1 MGFIFLQILNTE
13 STIALLYPPSLSPSF
28 SILSF
33 SSLFLFLLLSLSFS
47 LISRSSPFLFP
58 PIFLAMF
65 SLQLSHNS
73 QSDVGIHCTEWWMST
88 SVENGWAKKKKR
100 FFCSHS
106 QNYIATYVFVTFCHL
121 GGQLISFKSSLL
133 ITRLLLH
140 LGTSTG
146 NWILTCCAPATRRD
160 LEICNSVLQ
169 VS

>member
-1 MGFIFLQILNTE
+1 
-13 STIALLYPPSLSPSF
+13 
-28 SILSF
+28 
-33 SSLFLFLLLSLSFS
+33 
-47 LISRSSPFLFP
+47 
-58 PIFLAMF
+58 
-65 SLQLSHNS
+65 
-73 QSDVGIHCTEWWMST
+73 
-88 SVENGWAKKKKR
+88 
-100 FFCSHS
+100 
-106 QNYIATYVFVTFCHL
+106 L